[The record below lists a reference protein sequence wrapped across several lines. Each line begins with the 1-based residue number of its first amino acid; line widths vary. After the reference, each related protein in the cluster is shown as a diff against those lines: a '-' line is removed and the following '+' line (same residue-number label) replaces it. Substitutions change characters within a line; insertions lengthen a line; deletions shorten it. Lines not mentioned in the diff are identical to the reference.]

1 MPCFLPSTDGPS
13 NSHLATCL
21 AGPRHLQPRL
31 RVSTVRLTAHIR
43 LVTAVPALTF
53 LVWFLSAALGTS
65 PRVGHLSV
73 TQMRSWAVNEDPCD
87 HPLLTHRRFGLT
99 GPPVHVDFNNP
110 GRLGNRL
117 FQAALATSD
126 PNPNPNPNPNPQ
138 LFLGV
143 DILGDTY
150 PIPIPNLTRRLPPL
164 WFSPTAP
171 ARPLASRDR
180 SQTTWPTSLVRK
192 RVRAARTWCS
202 VRATC
207 RRRTGPTTRTCPFGV
222 LAGRTLSSVAAA

>member
-1 MPCFLPSTDGPS
+1 MWTTSLVHKPCFLPSTDGPS
-13 NSHLATCL
+13 NL
-21 AGPRHLQPRL
+21 L
-31 RVSTVRLTAHIR
+31 RVSPSLTAHIR

-53 LVWFLSAALGTS
+53 LVWFYLSAALGTS

-126 PNPNPNPNPNPQ
+126 PNPNPNPQ